1 MSVTTLGEAKTI
13 AIKLINNY
21 STSGNLITASDPN
34 MLDYTLRMNGFF
46 NTYQNQ
52 VATIKKI
59 HALHKITQNPI
70 PNQLPNPIY
79 LFDVVQHLAADLTY
93 TAKGSKAYYF
103 EVDNLCD
110 VYIEE
115 EVSGAWVA
123 LPTPIHIE
131 VTTKPDGFFAYKG
144 LITAAD
150 DDNNIRIRFSGDYP
164 YNIRG
169 IALYAYTFPTDD
181 DIPPYTRYNLY
192 TMPADF
198 YQLNKVVWK
207 GNTADS
213 KPYVNTADFFWEG
226 RNVIAINYYNK
237 GEYSIFYYKYP
248 TKITDTT
255 LDTATFDIDEDAVQC
270 LAFLV
275 AADVI
280 QDERASIANTL
291 RAIGQNM
298 LANLDVKISNGSNSV
313 ANTMFT
319 GDSSHKLV

>member
-21 STSGNLITASDPN
+21 STSGNLILTSDPN
-34 MLDYTLRMNGFF
+34 MLDYTLRMNGLF

-59 HALHKITQNPI
+59 HAVHKITQNPI
-70 PNQLPNPIY
+70 PNQLTNPLY
-79 LFDVVQHLAADLTY
+79 LFDLVQHLSTDITY
-93 TAKGSKAYYF
+93 VAKGSNAYYF

-110 VYIEE
+110 IYIEE
-115 EVSGAWVA
+115 EVAGAWVA
-123 LPTPIHIE
+123 LPTPINIS
-131 VTTKPDGFFAYKG
+131 VMTKPEGFFAYSG
-144 LITAAD
+144 LITSSAVT
-150 DDNNIRIRFSGDYP
+150 NNIRIRFSGNYP

-169 IALYAYTFPTDD
+169 IALYAYTFPTTA

-192 TMPADF
+192 TMPSDF

-207 GNTADS
+207 GNMVDAKAYES
-213 KPYVNTADFFWEG
+213 TADFFWEG

-248 TKITDTT
+248 TKITDAT

-270 LAFLV
+270 LPFLV

-280 QDERASIANTL
+280 QDERASVANTL

-298 LANLDVKISNGSNSV
+298 LANLDIKISNGSNSV
-313 ANTMFT
+313 ANTLFT
-319 GDSSHKLV
+319 GDNSHRLI